1 MAIED
6 ILMFDETL
14 FQNINAFNPDYMP
27 DNYNFRDNQ
36 MEAMAYAIRPTLRG
50 GMPSNAVILGPC
62 ATGKTTAVKKV
73 FELVEH
79 TSERV
84 ICCYINCQLN
94 TTRFGIFSQIHEKL
108 FGHKPPETGIPFATI
123 YQKVMKFL
131 SDNKK
136 ALIVA
141 FDDANFI
148 FQNKNA
154 NKVFYDI
161 LRAYEE
167 FPTVHTGIFVILS
180 ELEFRYIL
188 DKNVKTVFIPQDIN
202 FQPYSRSE
210 ILSILSDRVKVG
222 FYPNV
227 ISDDLLEQIT
237 DYTIETGDL
246 RVGID
251 ILRVC
256 GNIAESDA
264 SKKITQ
270 EHLDKALSQHISFN
284 LIETLKSLN
293 DNELNLL
300 KLIIKED
307 SNLKIDEILSATNV
321 SNKFRKK
328 TKVSYATFNRTLE
341 KLEFLRLIDTKLTGK
356 GVRGNSR
363 QILVRFNPDDLKNT
377 DVNLF

>member
-27 DNYNFRDNQ
+27 ENYNFRDNQ
-36 MEAMAYAIRPTLRG
+36 MEAMAYAIRPTLKG

-73 FELVEH
+73 FELVER
-79 TSERV
+79 TSDKV
-84 ICCYINCQLN
+84 ACCYINCQLN

-108 FGHKPPETGIPFATI
+108 FGHKPPETGVPFATI
-123 YQKVMKFL
+123 YQKVMKYL
-131 SDNKK
+131 VDNKK

-148 FQNKNA
+148 FQNKKA

-167 FPTVHTGIFVILS
+167 YPTVHTGIFVILS
-180 ELEFRYIL
+180 ELEFRFAL
-188 DKNVKTVFIPQDIN
+188 DKNVKTVFIPQDIT

-210 ILSILSDRVKVG
+210 VLSILKDRVKVG
-222 FYPNV
+222 FFPNV
-227 ISDDLLEQIT
+227 ISEDLIEQIT
-237 DYTIETGDL
+237 DYTIDSGDL

-264 SKKITQ
+264 SREITQ
-270 EHLDKALSQHISFN
+270 EHLDKALSQHVSFN
-284 LIETLKSLN
+284 LIETIKSLT
-293 DNELNLL
+293 DNELTLL
-300 KLIIKED
+300 KLIIKEEKY
-307 SNLKIDEILSATNV
+307 LKKDDILTATIV
-321 SNKFRKK
+321 STKFRKQ

-356 GVRGNSR
+356 GIRGNSR
-363 QILVRFNPDDLKNT
+363 QIFLRFDPDDLKST
-377 DVNLF
+377 DVNLS